1 MVNELLF
8 RHGSAEQ
15 QAATRGYLEQLS
27 MGPTVEAP
35 NLDGLLGAREY
46 GARPEAWAYPFPV
59 FFAPLIPASSAL
71 AESFSIS
78 SRTAW

>member
-8 RHGSAEQ
+8 HHGRAEQ
-15 QAATRGYLEQLS
+15 QAATCGYLEQLS
-27 MGPTVEAP
+27 VGATVEAP
-35 NLDGLLGAREY
+35 NLDGLRGVREY
-46 GARPEAWAYPFPV
+46 GARPEAWSYPFPV
-59 FFAPLIPASSAL
+59 VFAPLIPASSAL

>member
-1 MVNELLF
+1 MSELLF
-8 RHGSAEQ
+8 RHRATEQ
-15 QAATRGYLEQLS
+15 QAATCGYLEQLS
-27 MGPTVEAP
+27 MGATVEAP
-35 NLDGLLGAREY
+35 NFDGLLRAREY

-59 FFAPLIPASSAL
+59 VFAPLIPASSAL

>member
-15 QAATRGYLEQLS
+15 QAATCGYLEQLS

-35 NLDGLLGAREY
+35 NLDGLLWAREN
-46 GARPEAWAYPFPV
+46 GAGPKARAYPFPV
-59 FFAPLIPASSAL
+59 VFVPLIPASSAL

-78 SRTAW
+78 SRTAA